1 MGLLETFNSRNTK
14 RRRRNLPL
22 ALRPEL
28 GFLRVLFTA
37 NAPGFWVSYET
48 LQVDLVVPHTD
59 TG

>member
-28 GFLRVLFTA
+28 GFLGVLFTA
-37 NAPGFWVSYET
+37 NDPGFPGF
-48 LQVDLVVPHTD
+48 LCDLA
-59 TG
+59 G